1 MTTPIFDIA
10 ALDTSTLAEKGAA
23 LNLRHPGTYE
33 ELGVKIWLQGAD
45 ANSYRA
51 VVRRQIDEQIAQSK
65 ADLTAVEL
73 EDRHIER
80 LVAVTKEWENVTY
93 HGAALELSHSNAEK
107 LYREQ
112 IWIREQVTQFV
123 EGRSHFLP
131 A

>member
-1 MTTPIFDIA
+1 MTTPVFDIA

-45 ANSYRA
+45 ANSYRS

-65 ADLTAVEL
+65 ADLTAAEL

-93 HGAALELSHSNAEK
+93 HGAALELSPGNAEQ

-123 EGRSHFLP
+123 EDRSHFLL